1 MMQQRRMKR
10 LAGPAF
16 YLNVKYD
23 QNLMYTQMNS
33 VSALSGDKL
42 GLNDQTGRIA
52 YENFDI
58 KEGELVFTKKVAAS
72 RSTTDAYV
80 ISSLN
85 GANDIEDADLS
96 KDDMKMKL
104 VDKYKF
110 LGVAQT
116 EHVAKKQFEVD
127 QGLVTCVGGVVT
139 IQNDH
144 SSTVHPGDMLV
155 VDIPDK
161 NKPIRGVPRTKKR
174 FCLRPAEASGV
185 TGLYEEKND
194 ADTPKLDALQV
205 ALNAASAAITSLKG
219 AGSAVDYQKAKPAAN
234 QALRDLM
241 DALKLRTNYVAKAL
255 SHARSGERL
264 DILLHPRF
272 VA

>member
-1 MMQQRRMKR
+1 MKR

-33 VSALSGDKL
+33 ASAQSGDKL

-85 GANDIEDADLS
+85 GANDIEEKGQDE
-96 KDDMKMKL
+96 DDMKMDL

-174 FCLRPAEASGV
+174 FCLRPAKAPGV
-185 TGLYEEKND
+185 TGLYEEKYGVK
-194 ADTPKLDALQV
+194 TKLTALQA
-205 ALNAASAAITSLKG
+205 ALTTAKDAIDLLEGATSASEYKTRKPG
-219 AGSAVDYQKAKPAAN
+219 ADN
-234 QALRDLM
+234 ALRDLM

>member
-23 QNLMYTQMNS
+23 QNLMYSQMSNAS
-33 VSALSGDKL
+33 SGDKL

-72 RSTTDAYV
+72 RSSTDAYV

-85 GANDIEDADLS
+85 GANDIED
-96 KDDMKMKL
+96 KDQSEDAMKMEL
-104 VDKYKF
+104 VEKYKF

-144 SSTVHPGDMLV
+144 SSTVHPGDRLV
-155 VDIPDK
+155 VDIPDL

-174 FCLRPAEASGV
+174 FCLRPAKASGV
-185 TGLYEEKND
+185 TGLYEEKYGVK
-194 ADTPKLDALQV
+194 TKLTALQAALTTAKVAIDALG
-205 ALNAASAAITSLKG
+205 G
-219 AGSAVDYQKAKPAAN
+219 ATDDTLYQAEKPAAN
-234 QALRDLM
+234 EALRNLTE
-241 DALKLRTNYVAKAL
+241 ALKLRTNYVAKAL